1 MTLTLALPPK
11 TPAEPVIE
19 MLHGVS
25 ITDPYRWLEDQDS
38 PRTRK
43 WLEEQVAYARRYLN
57 AIPGRERIRKRI
69 EEFLAV
75 ETISFPWK
83 AANRYFFLKRP
94 ARDERLLIMMREGDD
109 GKDSVLVDPRSLSR
123 ESTFAVGIAGISC
136 DGKILA
142 FSTLRG
148 GEETCAINFLDVDRA
163 ITLPDQLPRGLNRG
177 LAVSPCGQNGQKGFY
192 YVHGTLDAS
201 RENLRAVKWHAFGTQ
216 AHEDVA
222 VFALDEDSPGHLV
235 MFASPNASRLGYVVY
250 SYEEVP
256 RVDFYIHDV
265 ASGSRPEKIVEALEG
280 DFSPQFV
287 GNRVIALTEWEAP
300 NRRIVSIDPEHP
312 ERSAWRDIIPETQAR
327 IESFAV
333 AGGLVFAA
341 IMEGVD
347 VRIAMYDL
355 SGKPCGTVPCPNG
368 GSVRISSC
376 DPDGDKF
383 FYSFTSF
390 SDPPTIYRYDPLTG
404 EQSVWTR
411 KQVPFEGSRIT
422 VEQAKFASKDGTIIP
437 MFLVSEKGRR
447 RSGPLPTFLT
457 GYGGFAN
464 SITPQFTAYAS
475 FLMEQGFL
483 FAVAN
488 LRGGAEFGKDWHE
501 AAKRHK
507 RQNAIDDFIAAAEW
521 LIAHGEAAP
530 GKIAIGGGSN
540 AGLLVG
546 AALTQRPDLFRA
558 VISLGPLLD
567 MLRYHKFD
575 QASLWEDE
583 FGSAEIADDFPYLR
597 AYSPYHNVRPD
608 VRYPAVLFI
617 SGDAD
622 TRCNPMHARKM
633 TAALQAATSSG
644 HPVLLDYKST
654 WGHVP
659 VQSLTTRIES
669 LSDRLAFICHEL
681 GVNTQERESILCGH

>member
-1 MTLTLALPPK
+1 VTLTLAPPPE
-11 TPAEPVIE
+11 TPVEPVTE
-19 MLHGVS
+19 VLHGTS
-25 ITDPYRWLEDQDS
+25 ITDPYRWLEDQNS

-43 WLEEQVAYARRYLN
+43 WLEEQAAYARPYWD
-57 AIPGRERIRKRI
+57 AIPFRDGIRKRV

-94 ARDERLLIMMREGDD
+94 AREERLLIMMREGDD
-109 GKDSVLVDPRSLSR
+109 GNDAVLVDPRRLNMDR
-123 ESTFAVGIAGISC
+123 TFAVGIAGISC
-136 DGKILA
+136 DGKTLA
-142 FSTLRG
+142 YSTLRG
-148 GEETCAINFLDVDRA
+148 GEESCSIHFLDVDQA

-177 LAVSPCGQNGQKGFY
+177 LALSACGQNGRRGFY

-201 RENLRAVKWHAFGTQ
+201 REDLRAVKWHTFGTQ
-216 AHEDVA
+216 PHEDTE
-222 VFALDEDSPGHLV
+222 VFSLDKDSPKYLV
-235 MFASPNASRLGYVVY
+235 MFASGDGSRLGYVVY

-256 RVDFYIHDV
+256 RVDFYVHDMV
-265 ASGSRPEKIVEALEG
+265 SGKQPKKIVEALEG

-287 GNRVIALTEWEAP
+287 GDTVIALTEWEAA

-312 ERSAWRDIIPETQAR
+312 DREAWRDVIPETQAR
-327 IESFAV
+327 IEGFAV
-333 AGGLVFAA
+333 AGGLIFAA
-341 IMEGVD
+341 IAEGVD
-347 VRIAMYDL
+347 ARIAIYDPA
-355 SGKPCGTVPCPNG
+355 GKPCGTVPCPTRG
-368 GSVRISSC
+368 TVRISSC
-376 DPDGDKF
+376 EPDGDRL

-390 SDPPTIYRYDPLTG
+390 SDPPTIYRYDPTSG
-404 EQSVWTR
+404 VQSVWTR
-411 KQVPFEGSRIT
+411 KQVPFEGSRIM
-422 VEQAKFASKDGTIIP
+422 VEQVKFASKDGTMVP
-437 MFLVSEKGRR
+437 MFLVAQKGRR
-447 RSGPLPTFLT
+447 QSGPLPTFLT

-464 SITPQFTAYAS
+464 SITPQFTTYAS
-475 FLMEQGFL
+475 VLMEQGFL

-488 LRGGAEFGKDWHE
+488 LRGGAEFGKEWHE

-521 LIAHGEAAP
+521 LISHGEAAP

-558 VISLGPLLD
+558 VICLGPLLD

-583 FGSAEIADDFPYLR
+583 FGSGDIRDDFPYLR
-597 AYSPYHNVRPD
+597 AYSPYHNVRRG
-608 VRYPAVLFI
+608 VSYPAVLLI

-633 TAALQAATSSG
+633 TAMLQAATSSD
-644 HPVLLDYKST
+644 HPILLDYKPA

-659 VQSLTTRIES
+659 VQSLTARIES
-669 LSDRLAFICHEL
+669 LSDRLAFICQEL
-681 GVNTQERESILCGH
+681 GVSV